1 MESLIIAME
10 NSVPANLFSE
20 FQVLKGPT
28 GGEKSLEYSV
38 HNELVNARIIS
49 GIFACLIKE
58 SFDP

>member
-49 GIFACLIKE
+49 GIC
-58 SFDP
+58 